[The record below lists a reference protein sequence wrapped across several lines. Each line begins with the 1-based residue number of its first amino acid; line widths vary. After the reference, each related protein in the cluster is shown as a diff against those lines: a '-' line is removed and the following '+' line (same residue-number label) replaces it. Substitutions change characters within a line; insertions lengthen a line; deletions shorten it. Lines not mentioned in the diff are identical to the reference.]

1 MITYLG
7 QASYLTVRSSL
18 QTITRDHE
26 SVLCIQYHALALLH
40 STYECGSRPR
50 RHCNVQTLTAVIELR
65 DQRQLHFISS
75 TAGKAEHEWRRW
87 GVPSQQVHPEKVSTT
102 FYSALPSWCVSDP
115 HLLRSASRGMPLV
128 LPLAG
133 ICAIVPSVQRI

>member
-1 MITYLG
+1 MYSVPRSGIATLHIRVWFKAETAL
-7 QASYLTVRSSL
+7 QRPNTHCSY
-18 QTITRDHE
+18 IK
-26 SVLCIQYHALALLH
+26 
-40 STYECGSRPR
+40 
-50 RHCNVQTLTAVIELR
+50 LR

-75 TAGKAEHEWRRW
+75 TARKAEHEWRRW

-133 ICAIVPSVQRI
+133 ICAIVPLVQRI